1 MGTLDPLGLCLQPSR
16 KLRAAAVVRL
26 PIGSIVVPFCEYLI
40 LDPEHEPQKGTTTE
54 PMGTHPNLP
63 FPVCCVSFVSLALYL
78 ISISIFLAPSLAGT
92 PPYECLRNFISQG
105 LKGSTMGIYGVFIRC
120 LTRFHAGAVCV
131 GSIS

>member
-1 MGTLDPLGLCLQPSR
+1 MNHKKELQRSLWVHTPIYLFRCVVCL
-16 KLRAAAVVRL
+16 LFL
-26 PIGSIVVPFCEYLI
+26 
-40 LDPEHEPQKGTTTE
+40 
-54 PMGTHPNLP
+54 
-63 FPVCCVSFVSLALYL
+63 LALYL